1 MTRPYTEEQVFDL
14 ELCTEQMAH
23 LLSRSGHGAWMLM
36 DEDTLEAILY
46 DGMIALREAMLEE
59 ADTHGT
65 L

>member
-23 LLSRSGHGAWMLM
+23 RLQRSRHGPWMTM
-36 DEDTLEAILY
+36 DEETLEAILY

-59 ADTHGT
+59 AE
-65 L
+65 

>member
-14 ELCTEQMAH
+14 ELCTETMANR
-23 LLSRSGHGAWMLM
+23 LQRAGHGPWMTL
-36 DEDTLEAILY
+36 DEETLEAILY